1 MLKIEKIFIY
11 KVDLIINKNYESD
24 FKLVFNQLSKF

>member
-24 FKLVFNQLSKF
+24 FKLVFN